1 MQANSDY
8 TQLLKKLSLKF
19 SDPSLLN
26 EAFTHKSYV
35 NEVEDPAVGSNE
47 RLEFLGDAV
56 LELVVT
62 KHLFQDF
69 PDKEEGDLT
78 AMRSALVRGNN
89 LSKVARKL
97 ELGQYLI
104 LSKGEFNSNGASK
117 GYILAN
123 LVEAIIGAI
132 YIDQGMSKAAEF
144 ILKHIYT
151 CLPDILEQN
160 AHIDS
165 KTKFQEI
172 AQEKLGITPEYKLS
186 EEFGP
191 DHAKQFTMAVYLNAD
206 SIAEG
211 TDSSKQKAE
220 QKAAL
225 NALKKKGWIKS

>member
-8 TQLLKKLSLKF
+8 TQLLRKLSLKF
-19 SDPSLLN
+19 SDDKLIT
-26 EAFTHKSYV
+26 EAFTHKSFV
-35 NEVEDPAVGSNE
+35 NEVEDPSVKSNE

-69 PDKEEGDLT
+69 PAKEEGELT
-78 AMRSALVRGNN
+78 SMRSALVRGNN

-104 LSKGEFNSNGASK
+104 LSKGEFNSKGQSK

-132 YIDQGMSKAAEF
+132 YVDQGMSKAAEF
-144 ILKHIYT
+144 ILKNIYAS
-151 CLPDILEQN
+151 LPDILAN
-160 AHIDS
+160 NGHIDS

-172 AQEKLGITPEYKLS
+172 SQEKLGITPEYKLS
-186 EEFGP
+186 REFGP
-191 DHAKQFTMAVYLNAD
+191 DHSKQFTMVVYLETEKL
-206 SIAEG
+206 AEG
-211 TDSSKQKAE
+211 TNSSKQKAE
-220 QKAAL
+220 QEAAL
-225 NALKKKGWIKS
+225 NALKAKGWL